1 MAADE
6 RINDLLKTVRDLTEK
21 IGPSSS
27 GPSCSQR
34 SVNEE
39 ISSVFK
45 KNNTATASSHS
56 RNSVGGT
63 SPASS
68 RFRRLMN
75 MRKIGSNVS
84 TKKLRTQNNG
94 PFMCDLILLPGPHMK
109 IVPKQGTKLALFE
122 KGHILSACQFN
133 KCMSEVQVEAT
144 ILEAFGETIPPDVTI
159 EIMMSAHNKLVK
171 PTLAPGPSGQEG
183 INGVILH
190 RLFKSKPVY
199 ILPNKQLIKVRRKE
213 LLKCLKFCKLDY

>member
-75 MRKIGSNVS
+75 MRKIGNNVS
-84 TKKLRTQNNG
+84 TKKLRTQNNV
-94 PFMCDLILLPGPHMK
+94 PFMCDLILLPGSHIK

-122 KGHILSACQFN
+122 KGIYFLHVNPINACQILQAKQDKSTFEQN
-133 KCMSEVQVEAT
+133 SSPAKSE
-144 ILEAFGETIPPDVTI
+144 
-159 EIMMSAHNKLVK
+159 
-171 PTLAPGPSGQEG
+171 
-183 INGVILH
+183 
-190 RLFKSKPVY
+190 
-199 ILPNKQLIKVRRKE
+199 E
-213 LLKCLKFCKLDY
+213 L